1 MFEGL
6 SVAIVTPMKEG
17 RVDSGALDRL
27 VDHLLQGGVE
37 GFLPCGTTGEGATL
51 TPEERRQVISRVVQR
66 TRGRAWVCPGTG
78 SNDTATTI
86 ENTRLARELGA
97 DGALVVTPYY
107 NKPTQEGLSA
117 HFEAVAR
124 AVDLPLIVYNVPSRT
139 SVNLL
144 PETVAQLAP
153 LPQIVAVK
161 EAAGSLDQVTEL
173 CRGTDLCILSGDD
186 SLTLPMLSVG
196 ARGVISVLG
205 HLQPGAI
212 RRMIAAH
219 PAGKHEEARRLH
231 QELYPLTK
239 ALFVETNP
247 APVKFALARLGL
259 IHDELRLPL
268 VPLSAKHAPR
278 VEAELDRIDTTLLH
292 RPGSLSGAA
301 R

>member
-17 RVDSGALDRL
+17 SVDFDALDRL

-51 TPEERRQVISRVVQR
+51 TPEERRNVISRVVQR
-66 TRGRAWVCPGTG
+66 TRGSAWVCPGTG

-86 ENTRLARELGA
+86 ANTRMARELGA

-107 NKPTQEGLSA
+107 NKPTQEGLRA

-161 EAAGSLDQVTEL
+161 EAAGSLDQTTEL
-173 CRGTDLCILSGDD
+173 CRETDLCILSGDD

-196 ARGVISVLG
+196 AKGVVSVLG
-205 HLQPGAI
+205 HLTPGAI
-212 RRMIAAH
+212 RRLIAAQQ
-219 PAGKHEEARRLH
+219 AGRHDEARRLH
-231 QELYPLTK
+231 HDLYPLTR

-259 IHDELRLPL
+259 IRDELRLPL

-278 VEAELDRIDTTLLH
+278 VDAELARLDATLLH
-292 RPGSLSGAA
+292 RPGSLSGVA